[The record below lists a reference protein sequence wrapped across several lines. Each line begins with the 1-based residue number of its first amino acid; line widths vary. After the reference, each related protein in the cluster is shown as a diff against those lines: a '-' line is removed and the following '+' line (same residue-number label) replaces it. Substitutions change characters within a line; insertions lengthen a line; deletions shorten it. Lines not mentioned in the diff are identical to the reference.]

1 MDSFFEKEIYNISD
15 IDLIIENKTQESYGL
30 EFKSAKALENLSKNS
45 SEFTKDISSFAN
57 SAGGII
63 IYGIDEIDHVAQSKS
78 YVDGRKIT
86 KEFLENIIDGNIH
99 RRLNVTIYPITDL
112 DIAKTIYL
120 IKIPE
125 SENAP
130 HQNSDKAFYKRYN
143 FKSSKMEEHEIR
155 NLFLRAKSTK
165 LKFAP
170 LGITMNS
177 VDVLSIDKIRVAKYE
192 LKFNIENY
200 GLIPEA
206 ESKIILKIPYILIN
220 KFQTN
225 NSNQKLYSFLNR
237 TEAGYEIFSI
247 PIQQTLFPDEQ
258 LNICKC
264 FIQITFQEL
273 AAIKTLP
280 LIAKLYYSGGQETLE
295 YNLLDIIEFN
305 GYPLGQYE
313 FIDNRW

>member
-1 MDSFFEKEIYNISD
+1 MNSFFEKESYTISD
-15 IDLIIENKTQESYGL
+15 IDSLIANKTQESFNL
-30 EFKSAKALENLSKNS
+30 EFKSARALKDLSKS
-45 SEFTKDISSFAN
+45 STEFTKDISSFAN

-63 IYGIDEIDHVAQSKS
+63 IYGIEEDDHVAQSKS
-78 YVDGRKIT
+78 YIDGSQIT
-86 KEFLENIIDGNIH
+86 KEFLENLIHGNIH
-99 RRLNVTIYPITDL
+99 RRLDLKIYPIVDP
-112 DIAKTIYL
+112 DIDKTIYL

-155 NLFLRAKSTK
+155 NLFLREKSTK
-165 LKFAP
+165 LRFAP
-170 LGITMNS
+170 LGISMNS
-177 VDVLSIDKIRVAKYE
+177 VDILSVDKIRVAKYE

-206 ESKIILKIPYILIN
+206 ESKIILKIPFILIN

-225 NSNQKLYSFLNR
+225 NSNLKLYSFLNR
-237 TEAGYEIFSI
+237 TEDGYEIFSI

-264 FIQITFQEL
+264 LIQITFHEL
-273 AAIKTLP
+273 KAIKTLP

-295 YNLLDIIEFN
+295 YDLLDIIEFN